1 MAENSKIAFTEG
13 EMEVDECLGYPRAYA
28 RLCRDPD
35 LVADKFPYSRGPPSV
50 FVPYVTD
57 LKAQERL
64 KPSELNQMFPVIN
77 LEEKP
82 SVNPKA
88 YVSLLWK
95 QLSHLGNAGFDPANF
110 RVDPYGNVLYFHAD
124 LASPLA
130 WDIDHWFPLSRG
142 GKTVPSNL
150 RILQWQVSKR
160 KHNQLEILVPWW
172 DLQLGISVNQFLSI
186 FASRNSDFR
195 NRAFSFL
202 FFQGEGEELNS
213 LQTVD
218 SHTFPHHFNEMKR
231 QIGLAPAAIVFRNSD
246 QSPLKTISHRR
257 PVRPSSP
264 LTVVKRFSFE
274 GEEEASSK
282 AIQKLKT
289 GISKENDDPNM
300 DTNPYL
306 AISKARDSLRR
317 KEEYEK
323 KRAEVQRLEDELSEL
338 KQKNETERIALQ
350 DLETTLIKKRRRVEK
365 CRRLAEAQSSHRAL
379 LEKMIR
385 DAMHQSVVYKEQV
398 RLNQAATNALM
409 ARLEAQKAICDSS
422 ERELHRRF
430 RQRDEI
436 EKQIRPSWEKARKRS
451 RINDSMIEEMAHGE
465 MRRRSISQARTSTP
479 LAKKELRKFLDEK
492 LKESER
498 DFEGEE
504 IEDDK
509 RVKELTYPYFI
520 ENEVLDDELKK
531 LTFDQGWCHK
541 TCCEQEDNEDRKE
554 RGKGNVE
561 KWLQIL
567 LENAKEGSSKDSPPS
582 RHENHTQQVVQKLNL
597 INPQEEIKY
606 LKLDA
611 PVEANPAQSETGLQL
626 ACMNGK
632 RRKGCL

>member
-35 LVADKFPYSRGPPSV
+35 LVADRFPYSRGPPSV
-50 FVPYVTD
+50 FVPYAAD
-57 LKAQERL
+57 LKVQETL

-124 LASPLA
+124 SASPLA
-130 WDIDHWFPLSRG
+130 WEIDHWFPLS
-142 GKTVPSNL
+142 S
-150 RILQWQVSKR
+150 
-160 KHNQLEILVPWW
+160 
-172 DLQLGISVNQFLSI
+172 
-186 FASRNSDFR
+186 
-195 NRAFSFL
+195 
-202 FFQGEGEELNS
+202 
-213 LQTVD
+213 
-218 SHTFPHHFNEMKR
+218 
-231 QIGLAPAAIVFRNSD
+231 LAPAAIVFRNSD
-246 QSPLKTISHRR
+246 QSPLKTISLRR

-264 LTVVKRFSFE
+264 STVVKRFSFE

-323 KRAEVQRLEDELSEL
+323 KQAEVQRLEDELSEL

-365 CRRLAEAQSSHRAL
+365 SRRLAEAQSSHRAL

-465 MRRRSISQARTSTP
+465 MRRRSISQTRTSTP
-479 LAKKELRKFLDEK
+479 LAKKELRKFLEEE

-504 IEDDK
+504 IEDDE
-509 RVKELTYPYFI
+509 RVKELTYPDFI

-541 TCCEQEDNEDRKE
+541 TPCEQEDNEDRKE

-567 LENAKEGSSKDSPPS
+567 LENTKEGSSKDSPPS
-582 RHENHTQQVVQKLNL
+582 RHENHTQQLVQKLNL

-611 PVEANPAQSETGLQL
+611 PVKEKPTKSETGLQL
-626 ACMNGK
+626 ACRNGK
-632 RRKGCL
+632 EKEKMLVRSSSSRTLRSMPSSPLMIFGMRRGVDCIGKKPLVMGEDEGGASCSTENVVASNKLIKSCTKAIKKAVKT